1 MVNLRTLLMAQGNF
15 LVDKVVLASNVEMK
29 DLVNTPFND
38 RKITIIRRRCQVLAR
53 RLRTIVFSG
62 G

>member
-1 MVNLRTLLMAQGNF
+1 MAQGNF